1 MIDSGPVANSPSNGA
16 AIRAPNDAADRASNS
31 AQSDASNVAVRASWL
46 VRYRGSLY
54 PIANV
59 VIWLASIA
67 GAAINDIPFG
77 VVIYVCLLFG
87 VCSTPLLLMK
97 RINDRYA
104 VLAIFL
110 LLYFLFFGALDLQT
124 LLIGT
129 EVVRSHDDFLSSPEL
144 AILSGAAAFVLC
156 YQAGVMLGYS
166 GERRSPAEWPS
177 VMLPLVGIPVWLAGT
192 AAMIYFQVF
201 VMPSKVGI
209 AAAKGLA
216 SMGPILTFVVMLGH
230 MMQPLGILICAYGYA
245 KFRNIWWF
253 GLVVLIV
260 MAQVFIGFIEDI
272 KMQAAIGIVLVIM
285 VRTLRENRL
294 PIGWIAA
301 GLVFLVVA
309 FPIFQAYRAEVTG
322 ARGLDREQAFRELDK
337 VIDIVLASREKVTE
351 GHNRSET
358 FVERASNKHNVEILF
373 DHVGVDVPYLYGHS
387 LVGIPMA
394 FVPRLIVPDKEDFSV
409 GMLFGKQILKA
420 EGEVYI
426 SISHLGE
433 LYWNF
438 GWMGVLL
445 GMGAFGTLLG
455 FVGMKFNLEQEVTL
469 TRILVLLITVQS
481 MCIGFSGTMPVS
493 YLLWMR
499 SMAAIGLMHLLF
511 ARKAPAAT
519 LTRANIAPEGRSPPP
534 QSPSQPAL
542 QSQSASQAQP
552 TFDLGKA
559 VSLTAPTPRFP
570 NLMR

>member
-1 MIDSGPVANSPSNGA
+1 MIDAANNG
-16 AIRAPNDAADRASNS
+16 
-31 AQSDASNVAVRASWL
+31 WL
-46 VRYRGSLY
+46 VRYRGALY

-59 VIWLASIA
+59 FVWMASIA
-67 GAAINDIPFG
+67 GAALHDIPFG

-87 VCSTPLLLMK
+87 LCSAPLLFMK

-104 VLAIFL
+104 LLAIFM

-124 LLIGT
+124 LLIGA
-129 EVVRSHDDFLSSPEL
+129 EFVRPHEDFLSTAEL
-144 AILSGAAAFVLC
+144 AILTGATAVLLC
-156 YQAGVMLGYS
+156 YQAGLMLGNS
-166 GERRSPAEWPS
+166 GERQSAAAEWPS
-177 VMLPLVGIPVWLAGT
+177 ATLPLVGIPVWLAGT
-192 AAMIYFQVF
+192 TAMIYFQVF
-201 VMPSKVGI
+201 VMPSKTGF

-230 MMQPLGILICAYGYA
+230 MMQPLGILIIAYGYA
-245 KFRNIWWF
+245 KFRNLWWF
-253 GLVVLIV
+253 LLILVIV
-260 MAQVFIGFIEDI
+260 VAQVFIGFIEDI

-294 PIGWIAA
+294 PMGWITA
-301 GLVFLVVA
+301 GLVFLVLA

-358 FVERASNKHNVEILF
+358 FVERASNKRNVEILF
-373 DHVGVDVPYLYGHS
+373 DRVGVDVPLLYGHS

-394 FVPRLIVPDKEDFSV
+394 FVPRLLVPDKEDFSV

-420 EGEVYI
+420 DGEVYI

-438 GWMGVLL
+438 GWAGVLF
-445 GMGAFGTLLG
+445 GMGAFGLLLG
-455 FVGMKFNLEQEVTL
+455 YIGMKFNLEQQVTL

-499 SMAAIGLMHLLF
+499 SMAAIGLMHLIF

-519 LTRANIAPEGRSPPP
+519 SVKAAVAAEGRTP
-534 QSPSQPAL
+534 QPG
-542 QSQSASQAQP
+542 
-552 TFDLGKA
+552 FDLGKA
-559 VSLTAPTPRFP
+559 VSLAAPTPRFP

>member
-1 MIDSGPVANSPSNGA
+1 MIDGDTRLASNGA
-16 AIRAPNDAADRASNS
+16 ANNASGSALGNAAIAG
-31 AQSDASNVAVRASWL
+31 WL
-46 VRYRGSLY
+46 VRYRAALY

-59 VIWLASIA
+59 VVWLASIA
-67 GAAINDIPFG
+67 GAGLHDIHFG

-87 VCSTPLLLMK
+87 LCSAPLLFMK

-104 VLAIFL
+104 LLALFM

-124 LLIGT
+124 LLIGV
-129 EVVRSHDDFLSSPEL
+129 EVVRPHEDFLSTPEL
-144 AILSGAAAFVLC
+144 AILTGATAVLLC
-156 YQAGVMLGYS
+156 YQAGVMLGDS
-166 GERRSPAEWPS
+166 GERQSAPAEWPS
-177 VMLPLVGIPVWLAGT
+177 ATLPLVGIPVWLAGT

-201 VMPSKVGI
+201 VMPTKTGF

-216 SMGPILTFVVMLGH
+216 SMGPVLTFVVMLGH
-230 MMQPLGILICAYGYA
+230 MMQPLGILIIAYGYA
-245 KFRNIWWF
+245 KFRNLWWF
-253 GLVVLIV
+253 LLVLVIV
-260 MAQVFIGFIEDI
+260 VAQVLIGFIEDI

-294 PIGWIAA
+294 PIGWITA
-301 GLVFLVVA
+301 GLIFLVVA

-351 GHNRSET
+351 GHDRSET
-358 FVERASNKHNVEILF
+358 FVERASNKRNVEILF
-373 DHVGVDVPYLYGHS
+373 DHVGVDVPLLYGHS

-394 FVPRLIVPDKEDFSV
+394 FVPRLLVPDKEDFSV

-420 EGEVYI
+420 DGEVYI

-438 GWMGVLL
+438 GWAGVLF
-445 GMGAFGTLLG
+445 GMGGFGLLLG
-455 FVGMKFNLEQEVTL
+455 YIGMKFNLEQEVTL

-499 SMAAIGLMHLLF
+499 SMAAIGLMHLIF
-511 ARKAPAAT
+511 ARKAPTVASASAVVAAKA
-519 LTRANIAPEGRSPPP
+519 RVPDVQSPEGRTPEVRSP
-534 QSPSQPAL
+534 
-542 QSQSASQAQP
+542 QAN
-552 TFDLGKA
+552 FDLGRA
-559 VSLTAPTPRFP
+559 VALTAPTPRFP
-570 NLMR
+570 NMMR